1 MAYAVIVDN
10 EVWDKFAMLSLAEA
24 ALYNQ
29 KLIMKEMVAQ
39 KKAELKRAAYEDDG
53 WQIIEYHH
61 HFLKGVLAVKEVEKK
76 EV

>member
-29 KLIMKEMVAQ
+29 KLIMKEKVAQ
-39 KKAELKRAAYEDDG
+39 KKAELKSLKDSINKMR
-53 WQIIEYHH
+53 IE
-61 HFLKGVLAVKEVEKK
+61 LI
-76 EV
+76 